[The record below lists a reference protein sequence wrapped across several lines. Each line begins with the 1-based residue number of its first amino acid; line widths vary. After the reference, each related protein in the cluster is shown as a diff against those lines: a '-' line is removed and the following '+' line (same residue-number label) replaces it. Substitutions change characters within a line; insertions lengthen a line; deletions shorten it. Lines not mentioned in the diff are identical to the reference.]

1 MPAHRVEHRRGGELV
16 EPEVELGVGGAGRD
30 VRVGGEMEHAVELRL
45 GEQGAKPV
53 AREHVLLEEM
63 EGVRRLEMRDVA
75 AAAEMQVVDA
85 PHLVAAPDQAVAQ
98 MAADEAGAA
107 GHERAHGLDAII
119 ADPARAVR
127 TGSRAPRGR
136 S

>member
-1 MPAHRVEHRRGGELV
+1 
-16 EPEVELGVGGAGRD
+16 
-30 VRVGGEMEHAVELRL
+30 
-45 GEQGAKPV
+45 
-53 AREHVLLEEM
+53 VLLEEM

-85 PHLVAAPDQAVAQ
+85 PHLVAAPGQAVAQ

-107 GHERAHGLDAII
+107 GHERAHGSI
-119 ADPARAVR
+119 AVIAGWAQAVR

-136 S
+136 SSGGRSRRSRSGQTPRRSSTRPCGATGCRA